1 LLNVT
6 EWNSSVL
13 CFYSCGQERKVVTT
27 KLIVYRVLEP
37 AVLEP
42 VPNLAV
48 GESHQ
53 LVCRVA
59 NVAPIWN
66 LTVILW
72 RGGETLHTETFEWY
86 RQEEPKEVWVT
97 HLLTA
102 QRRDDG

>member
-27 KLIVYRVLEP
+27 KLTVYRALEP

-42 VPNLAV
+42 VPNLTV
-48 GESHQ
+48 GKSHE

-66 LTVILW
+66 LMVILW
-72 RGGETLHTETFEWY
+72 RGGERLHTKTFKQE
-86 RQEEPKEVWVT
+86 RQEEPKDVRVT
-97 HLLTA
+97 YWLTA